1 MLDNALPLP
10 LAFEWISNGFSYTSS
25 LANVIFFF
33 LTYFPFSNTEWN
45 VTRHG
50 VQRRE
55 KPPEHLYRC
64 QILVGLNAKK
74 KKKKSP
80 RLDGYIKSSIQ
91 FFFLFCSMNETQLKK
106 SRTDPHGKTLFWLRD
121 HDIFMWSLTMI
132 RNMFSSPDHH
142 GLLISRED
150 CEVFLVCIL

>member
-33 LTYFPFSNTEWN
+33 LTFHFLTQSEMLQGMECSGGRSP
-45 VTRHG
+45 
-50 VQRRE
+50 
-55 KPPEHLYRC
+55 
-64 QILVGLNAKK
+64 LNIYTDARSSWDLMQKK